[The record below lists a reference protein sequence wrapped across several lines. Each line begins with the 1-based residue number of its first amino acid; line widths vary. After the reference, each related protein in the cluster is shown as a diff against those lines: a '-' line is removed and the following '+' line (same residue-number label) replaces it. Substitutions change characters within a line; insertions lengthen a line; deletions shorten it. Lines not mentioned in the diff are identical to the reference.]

1 MEGGEGLEAY
11 HPLPSALGPHAPGRE
26 AAGVLRH
33 QVSKEASDPLPR
45 AAAGDLDRNGHLLLR
60 RRVGWP
66 DRAAEHGGRHLPPP
80 FPALGALGGRD
91 RLAGCGG
98 LVATAGEALLVGD
111 LRALAGNP
119 EVQHTAVGCT
129 HGLLLEIIGK
139 LFPFLCPS
147 HSS

>member
-66 DRAAEHGGRHLPPP
+66 DRAAEHAGPPPPPP
-80 FPALGALGGRD
+80 FPPPRQPGGRGPPP
-91 RLAGCGG
+91 RLC
-98 LVATAGEALLVGD
+98 
-111 LRALAGNP
+111 RA
-119 EVQHTAVGCT
+119 
-129 HGLLLEIIGK
+129 
-139 LFPFLCPS
+139 
-147 HSS
+147 